1 MSIEKELKYRL
12 ATKDDLFN
20 IVKMLADDTLGAG
33 REKFSN
39 NLSDNY
45 LKAFEIINSDKNQEL
60 TVVEMNGE
68 IVATFHLTFIQ
79 YLTHHGGLRAQIEA
93 VRTNSK
99 YRGQGIGRK
108 VFEYAIQ
115 RSKEKGCVLLQLTT
129 DKKRPDA
136 IRFYEAIGFVATH
149 EGMKLNLKTY

>member
-1 MSIEKELKYRL
+1 LKDEGINQRL
-12 ATKDDLFN
+12 FGEDLLN
-20 IVKMLADDTLGAG
+20 IVKMLADDTLGSS

-45 LKAFEIINSDKNQEL
+45 LKAFEIINSDKNQKL
-60 TVVEMNGE
+60 TIVEMNGE
-68 IVATFHLTFIQ
+68 IVATFHLIFIQ
-79 YLTHHGGLRAQIEA
+79 YLTYHGGLRAQIEA

-136 IRFYEAIGFVATH
+136 IRFYEAIGFVPTH
-149 EGMKLNLKTY
+149 EAMKLNLKI